1 MILECIDRF
10 RSDVRQF
17 VMSGWSESQ
26 THLILHISYDGHN
39 DNDCRLQHRE
49 QSQPSSV
56 QQHIILLCAKPAEK
70 KKNTSLAMIKA
81 FAFTFHKYKG
91 ARPVSKIIQDMIN
104 TIKYFLPLSQF
115 LNPIP
120 YSVCSILHDQR
131 ITLLKLYPLWVYVT
145 K

>member
-10 RSDVRQF
+10 RSEVRQF

-70 KKNTSLAMIKA
+70 KKHFFSNEKSIRIYFSQIQGGKTGIKNNTGHDKHNKI
-81 FAFTFHKYKG
+81 FFT
-91 ARPVSKIIQDMIN
+91 A
-104 TIKYFLPLSQF
+104 LSV
-115 LNPIP
+115 PEP
-120 YSVCSILHDQR
+120 YSLQCLQYTS
-131 ITLLKLYPLWVYVT
+131 
-145 K
+145 